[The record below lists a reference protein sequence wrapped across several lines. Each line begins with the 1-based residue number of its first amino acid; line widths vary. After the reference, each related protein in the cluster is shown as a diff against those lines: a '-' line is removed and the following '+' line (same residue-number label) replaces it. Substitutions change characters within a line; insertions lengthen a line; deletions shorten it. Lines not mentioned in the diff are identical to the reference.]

1 MRKGS
6 SEVKNKN
13 LKIVN
18 NKPLLFYTINQALQS
33 KIFDSIVVST
43 DSIKI
48 LNLSKKFGAECW
60 FLRPKKL
67 ATNKISKRPAI
78 IHALHRAEK
87 KHSVKYDVIFDL
99 DVTSP
104 LRNINDIANSYKFF
118 IKKNAS
124 NLFSVTEARK
134 NPYFN
139 MVEFKKNKY
148 DLVIP
153 NSKIT
158 SRQTAPIVYEMN
170 ASIYIWKRN
179 NLLRSKTLF
188 GKNTVIYKMPQNR
201 SIDID
206 SNFDLEMIKNLIN

>member
-1 MRKGS
+1 MKKICIICMRKGS

-104 LRNINDIANSYKFF
+104 LRNINDVQGAVDLYLKKKADSVISLTAQSNPISWYKEVSCDGKINNEKAF
-118 IKKNAS
+118 I
-124 NLFSVTEARK
+124 
-134 NPYFN
+134 
-139 MVEFKKNKY
+139 
-148 DLVIP
+148 
-153 NSKIT
+153 
-158 SRQTAPIVYEMN
+158 
-170 ASIYIWKRN
+170 
-179 NLLRSKTLF
+179 
-188 GKNTVIYKMPQNR
+188 
-201 SIDID
+201 
-206 SNFDLEMIKNLIN
+206 LIS